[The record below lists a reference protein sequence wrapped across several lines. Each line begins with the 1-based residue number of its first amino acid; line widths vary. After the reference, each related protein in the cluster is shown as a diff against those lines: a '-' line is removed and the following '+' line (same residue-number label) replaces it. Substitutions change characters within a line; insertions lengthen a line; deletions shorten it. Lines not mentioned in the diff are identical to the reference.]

1 MIFSFENRTRNRILL
16 SCLVLFLVLGLACGS
31 ETSIARATPEA
42 PPTESAAPNDVP
54 TAAAIPTAEPT
65 PTVQPTPTAVPPPT
79 ATPTPL
85 TSAQI
90 FELVSPSIVFIE
102 TNLGSGS
109 GLLIHDGYIVTNAHV
124 VWPYNQVRVVFPDGP
139 EFLDVSVLAS
149 DQMSDLA
156 VIGPLDIQSDFLVL
170 RDGEDLQIGSELLL
184 VGYPAESE
192 NFPQP
197 TITRGILSRFR
208 QWEAL
213 GMTYFQTDASI
224 TGGQSGGAL
233 ISTKGEVIG
242 VSGFRFS
249 DVSFGLVGS
258 ASDVSTIVE
267 KLILGEATSLGDRS
281 LPHPGLRKGFTLDL
295 LSLRD
300 RRVFL
305 IDEPVGTTVDLELNG
320 RADGVFTLKGF

>member
-1 MIFSFENRTRNRILL
+1 
-16 SCLVLFLVLGLACGS
+16 
-31 ETSIARATPEA
+31 
-42 PPTESAAPNDVP
+42 
-54 TAAAIPTAEPT
+54 
-65 PTVQPTPTAVPPPT
+65 
-79 ATPTPL
+79 
-85 TSAQI
+85 
-90 FELVSPSIVFIE
+90 
-102 TNLGSGS
+102 
-109 GLLIHDGYIVTNAHV
+109 LLIHDGYIVTNAHV